1 MKKRRENIRFDS
13 KYDGKG
19 GGGTTRQNSVFE
31 HFNVNFIERFNV
43 EVVKFSDTTVPNYD
57 NRCCVVLTFEW
68 PLKEV
73 AKSLMGG
80 IHFSCLLGC

>member
-43 EVVKFSDTTVPNYD
+43 EVVKFSDTMITAAAW
-57 NRCCVVLTFEW
+57 C
-68 PLKEV
+68 
-73 AKSLMGG
+73 
-80 IHFSCLLGC
+80 